1 MPCVEL
7 FRPEGSEPLKER
19 YDRRT
24 LLKNLAELALGKQ
37 WTHSNQRTDPTALRL
52 RDWYEQADK
61 DIGQYFG
68 EVQTTR
74 ARILRQQM
82 NKWLIDKRECLSIA
96 HSQQVIPRIDLV
108 QQVVS
113 AFISQSKCRLQS

>member
-1 MPCVEL
+1 MTSSTL
-7 FRPEGSEPLKER
+7 EPAFGLTDER
-19 YDRRT
+19 TYH
-24 LLKNLAELALGKQ
+24 LLHEIYPWDYLLRAD
-37 WTHSNQRTDPTALRL
+37 SNQRTDPTALRL

-82 NKWLIDKRECLSIA
+82 NNE
-96 HSQQVIPRIDLV
+96 
-108 QQVVS
+108 
-113 AFISQSKCRLQS
+113 